1 MNKINLDSLEWD
13 NFALVKQKFIDN
25 IIKEL
30 DGLEL
35 PPEWSPRD
43 VLGFVVRKIKDQ
55 GKRI

>member
-1 MNKINLDSLEWD
+1 MDKINLNSLEWD
-13 NFALVKQKFIDN
+13 AFALVKQKLISS

-43 VLGFVVRKIKDQ
+43 VLGFVIRKIEDQ
-55 GKRI
+55 GKKI